1 MAYLG
6 FGKPFEEQPYKGF
19 NDPLNTIVVTTSFVS
34 EEKKDITYA
43 AYNKEEHCW
52 QFFSD
57 DDIENFETAM
67 RIVKLSEI
75 ILIDSSIL
83 ELEEIPEGY
92 CAKRERKGLDWV
104 IQKQEI

>member
-19 NDPLNTIVVTTSFVS
+19 NDPLNTIVVTTKYVT
-34 EEKKDITYA
+34 EYKKDITYA

-57 DDIENFETAM
+57 DVIEDFEASM
-67 RIVKLSEI
+67 RIIKLSEI
-75 ILIDSSIL
+75 ILIDSSVL
-83 ELEEIPEGY
+83 ELEEIPEGF
-92 CAKRERKGLDWV
+92 CAKRESRGTAWV